1 MTRRKSPA
9 TKAWAT
15 RHTPTYKARKSEAR
29 SKDAL
34 RDWAKSTGWRVVF
47 FESRTGFPRTGI
59 VDAVLLRLR
68 PKQPDTVELRL
79 LQLKSESA
87 GLTATESR
95 RLRRAA
101 QGVDAQPLVILH
113 SRGELDFWPA
123 EPL

>member
-1 MTRRKSPA
+1 
-9 TKAWAT
+9 
-15 RHTPTYKARKSEAR
+15 
-29 SKDAL
+29 
-34 RDWAKSTGWRVVF
+34 VVF

-68 PKQPDTVELRL
+68 PKQADTVELRL

-101 QGVDAQPLVILH
+101 EGVDAQPLAILH
-113 SRGELDFWPA
+113 SKGELDFWPA